1 MRRAMINALKPLVFA
16 LATAL
21 ASVAAFADQ
30 SDGLPREEAQDS
42 INVKVIDTFL
52 ADSREHLGL

>member
-1 MRRAMINALKPLVFA
+1 MINALKPLAFA

-30 SDGLPREEAQDS
+30 SDGFPREQTQDS
-42 INVKVIDTFL
+42 INLKVIDTFL
-52 ADSREHLGL
+52 VDSRKHLGL